1 MDVDKLKLLIK
12 RKPVQT
18 GLIILGVIIIAT
30 IIFWG
35 KSYIMPNLM
44 DKYVKTRTESIEQ
57 KYIPEIEKKDAE
69 IKVLKEKL
77 IKSQK
82 KYDNL
87 TNLIKQK
94 TEEAKKIELP
104 KNEKELRTRFNNLG
118 YKPLD

>member
-44 DKYVKTRTESIEQ
+44 DKYVKTRTEFIEQ